1 MVALKGHRLCDAGS
15 NTRAVPSSRQL
26 GRIAP
31 QMLLLCPLP
40 KLGSDAAPNASSHP
54 SPLGTGIPLI
64 LHTPRGSKEQFRC
77 VFFFPSRSLS
87 THVSNSHVKKA
98 LRLPRRQ
105 HAPSQGLETSAACV
119 FQTHESARFFVVFFF
134 GGWVGEGTRTLSE
147 TECCQSPFSTL
158 LGTGPTQLPKAGP
171 GGAQPITSPLFFTQ
185 VRGDSGVL

>member
-1 MVALKGHRLCDAGS
+1 MGRLLPGHSVIPLVSQVGISLSGSSASTLLPQDGRMVALKGHRLCGAGS
-15 NTRAVPSSRQL
+15 NTRAVPSSHQL

-40 KLGSDAAPNASSHP
+40 KLGSDTAPNASSHP

-87 THVSNSHVKKA
+87 THVTNSHVKKA

-119 FQTHESARFFVVFFF
+119 FQTHESALFFVGFFL

-147 TECCQSPFSTL
+147 TECC
-158 LGTGPTQLPKAGP
+158 
-171 GGAQPITSPLFFTQ
+171 
-185 VRGDSGVL
+185 